1 MQDYDYLLGETTNTV
16 NKVAGTAVWTVIA
29 FIIAIAA
36 GIMIYFMF
44 VKDNKPVSEN
54 LQKLKDL
61 LDFKTM
67 LIEPI
72 LKIVYIIA
80 TVFIILFSF
89 GLISLNFVSF
99 LMVLILG
106 PIAIRIVYELM
117 MINIMIWKNT
127 KEIND
132 NIKAKNNVLPKSTK
146 TTNKVEKEEKLF
158 VKTSFHLRNEV
169 LIYYLNGIF
178 PLDIFF
184 IISFIISN
192 CFKSLFT
199 SSTLLPLPL
208 AILCLRDAFSISGFF
223 LSSGVID

>member
-1 MQDYDYLLGETTNTV
+1 MQNYEYLIGETTNPT
-16 NKVAGTAVWTVIA
+16 NKIVGTAVWTAIA
-29 FIIAIAA
+29 FVIAIAA

-44 VKDNKPVSEN
+44 VKDNKPVSKN

-89 GLISLNFVSF
+89 GFISINFVSF

-106 PIAIRIVYELM
+106 PIGIRIVYELM

-132 NIKAKNNVLPKSTK
+132 NIKVKNNALPKSTK
-146 TTNKVEKEEKLF
+146 TTNKAEKEEK
-158 VKTSFHLRNEV
+158 
-169 LIYYLNGIF
+169 
-178 PLDIFF
+178 
-184 IISFIISN
+184 
-192 CFKSLFT
+192 
-199 SSTLLPLPL
+199 
-208 AILCLRDAFSISGFF
+208 
-223 LSSGVID
+223 

>member
-29 FIIAIAA
+29 FVIAIAA

-44 VKDNKPVSEN
+44 VKDNKPVSEK

-146 TTNKVEKEEKLF
+146 TTNKVEKEEK
-158 VKTSFHLRNEV
+158 
-169 LIYYLNGIF
+169 
-178 PLDIFF
+178 
-184 IISFIISN
+184 
-192 CFKSLFT
+192 
-199 SSTLLPLPL
+199 
-208 AILCLRDAFSISGFF
+208 
-223 LSSGVID
+223 

>member
-36 GIMIYFMF
+36 GIMIYFIF
-44 VKDNKPVSEN
+44 VKDNKHVSEK

-146 TTNKVEKEEKLF
+146 TTNKVEKEEK
-158 VKTSFHLRNEV
+158 
-169 LIYYLNGIF
+169 
-178 PLDIFF
+178 
-184 IISFIISN
+184 
-192 CFKSLFT
+192 
-199 SSTLLPLPL
+199 
-208 AILCLRDAFSISGFF
+208 
-223 LSSGVID
+223 

>member
-106 PIAIRIVYELM
+106 PIAIRIVYELI

-146 TTNKVEKEEKLF
+146 TTNKVEKEEK
-158 VKTSFHLRNEV
+158 
-169 LIYYLNGIF
+169 
-178 PLDIFF
+178 
-184 IISFIISN
+184 
-192 CFKSLFT
+192 
-199 SSTLLPLPL
+199 
-208 AILCLRDAFSISGFF
+208 
-223 LSSGVID
+223 

>member
-146 TTNKVEKEEKLF
+146 TTNKVEKEEK
-158 VKTSFHLRNEV
+158 
-169 LIYYLNGIF
+169 
-178 PLDIFF
+178 
-184 IISFIISN
+184 
-192 CFKSLFT
+192 
-199 SSTLLPLPL
+199 
-208 AILCLRDAFSISGFF
+208 
-223 LSSGVID
+223 

>member
-1 MQDYDYLLGETTNTV
+1 MQDYEYLIGETTNTA
-16 NKVAGTAVWTVIA
+16 NKIVGTAVWTAIA
-29 FIIAIAA
+29 FVIAIAA

-44 VKDNKPVSEN
+44 VKDNKPVSKN
-54 LQKLKDL
+54 FQKLKDL

-89 GLISLNFVSF
+89 GFISINFVSF

-106 PIAIRIVYELM
+106 PIGIRIVYELM

-132 NIKAKNNVLPKSTK
+132 NIKVKNNALPKSTK
-146 TTNKVEKEEKLF
+146 TTNKAEKEEK
-158 VKTSFHLRNEV
+158 
-169 LIYYLNGIF
+169 
-178 PLDIFF
+178 
-184 IISFIISN
+184 
-192 CFKSLFT
+192 
-199 SSTLLPLPL
+199 
-208 AILCLRDAFSISGFF
+208 
-223 LSSGVID
+223 

>member
-36 GIMIYFMF
+36 GIMIYFML
-44 VKDNKPVSEN
+44 VKDNKPVSEK

-127 KEIND
+127 KEIAQ
-132 NIKAKNNVLPKSTK
+132 KK
-146 TTNKVEKEEKLF
+146 
-158 VKTSFHLRNEV
+158 
-169 LIYYLNGIF
+169 
-178 PLDIFF
+178 
-184 IISFIISN
+184 
-192 CFKSLFT
+192 
-199 SSTLLPLPL
+199 
-208 AILCLRDAFSISGFF
+208 
-223 LSSGVID
+223 

>member
-44 VKDNKPVSEN
+44 VKDNKPVSEK

-117 MINIMIWKNT
+117 MINIMIWKNA

-146 TTNKVEKEEKLF
+146 TTNKVEKEEK
-158 VKTSFHLRNEV
+158 
-169 LIYYLNGIF
+169 
-178 PLDIFF
+178 
-184 IISFIISN
+184 
-192 CFKSLFT
+192 
-199 SSTLLPLPL
+199 
-208 AILCLRDAFSISGFF
+208 
-223 LSSGVID
+223 